1 VDLILAL
8 DAGTSGVRTV
18 AFDQTAQII
27 DSEYRELTQFFP
39 NPGEVEHDAAEIT
52 KLALSTLCDVATR
65 AQKNG
70 HQVIAVGIT
79 NQRETT
85 VAFDQENGQ
94 LLHRAIVWQDRRGAP
109 MCEALERDG
118 HAPLVRATTGLVLD
132 PYFSATKMKWLMD
145 HGVLDTATSPR
156 LATIDSWLLWS
167 LSGGAHGGVF
177 ATEAS
182 NASRTLLMDLTTLNW
197 SPAMTTLFGVSND
210 LLAPIQP
217 SCSHFG
223 AISGDVLPELAG
235 VPITGILG
243 DQQAALFGQACFS
256 PGVIKATYG
265 TGAFILANVGSALPG
280 VFDGLVSTVAWDLGG
295 FGATT
300 YAVEGSAFVAGAA
313 VQWLRDEMGFISSS
327 DELEALA
334 SSVNDSA
341 GTLFVPAFTGLG
353 SPFWRSDARGAIT
366 GLSRGVGRAHIAR
379 ALVEALAF
387 QVRAMTD
394 AFATNG
400 IVLRELRSDGGAAAM
415 DLLMQL
421 QATSSRLPVLR
432 SSSLEATS
440 RGAATIAGL
449 GTGFWNSLD
458 ELRTLWQC
466 DRTFQP
472 GDPLFVDIGYAAW
485 SRAVE
490 RA

>member
-1 VDLILAL
+1 MDIILAL

-18 AFDQTAQII
+18 AFDQTAQIV
-27 DSEYRELTQFFP
+27 DSEYRELTQYFP
-39 NPGEVEHDAAEIT
+39 NPGEVEHDAHEIT
-52 KLALSTLCDVATR
+52 ELAISTLREVAKR
-65 AQKNG
+65 AQRNG
-70 HQVIAVGIT
+70 HQVIAVGVT

-109 MCEALERDG
+109 LCDELERDG
-118 HAPLVRATTGLVLD
+118 HGPLVRTTTGLVLD
-132 PYFSATKMKWLMD
+132 PYFSATKMKWLLD
-145 HGVLDTATSPR
+145 HGALDTATSPR

-167 LSGGAHGGVF
+167 LSGGTNAGVF

-182 NASRTLLMDLTTLNW
+182 NASRTLLMDLTTLDW
-197 SPAMTTLFGVSND
+197 SPAMTTLFGVPSD
-210 LLAPIQP
+210 LLATIRP
-217 SCSHFG
+217 SCCDFG
-223 AISGDVLPELAG
+223 AISGGVVPELAG
-235 VPITGILG
+235 VPISGILG
-243 DQQAALFGQACFS
+243 DQQAALFGQACFR

-265 TGAFILANVGSALPG
+265 TGAFILANVGTAVPG
-280 VFDGLVSTVAWDLGG
+280 VFDGLISTVAWDLGD
-295 FGATT
+295 FGPVT

-313 VQWLRDEMGFISSS
+313 VQWLRDEMGFISSA

-334 SSVNDSA
+334 ASVDDSA
-341 GTLFVPAFTGLG
+341 GALFVPAFTGLG
-353 SPFWRSDARGAIT
+353 SPFWRSDARGSIT

-400 IVLRELRSDGGAAAM
+400 MALEELRADGGAAAM
-415 DLLMQL
+415 DLLLEL
-421 QATSSRLPVLR
+421 QATNSRLPVLR
-432 SSSLEATS
+432 SASLEATS

-449 GTGFWNSLD
+449 GVGLWTSLD
-458 ELRTLWQC
+458 ELAERWQC

-472 GDPLFVDIGYAAW
+472 GDPLFVDSGYASW

>member
-52 KLALSTLCDVATR
+52 KLALSTLREVATR

-118 HAPLVRATTGLVLD
+118 HGPLVRATTGLVLD
-132 PYFSATKMKWLMD
+132 PYFSATKMKWLLD

-197 SPAMTTLFGVSND
+197 SPVMTTLFGVSND

-217 SCSHFG
+217 SCSHFATHQWRRTARTRGRADHRHPGRPASG
-223 AISGDVLPELAG
+223 ALW
-235 VPITGILG
+235 TG
-243 DQQAALFGQACFS
+243 LFR
-256 PGVIKATYG
+256 PGVVKATYG

-280 VFDGLVSTVAWDLGG
+280 VFDGLVSTVAWDLGD
-295 FGATT
+295 FGATAHVRRRRFGVRRRRGG
-300 YAVEGSAFVAGAA
+300 AVAA
-313 VQWLRDEMGFISSS
+313 RRDGIHL
-327 DELEALA
+327 ELER
-334 SSVNDSA
+334 
-341 GTLFVPAFTGLG
+341 T
-353 SPFWRSDARGAIT
+353 RGA
-366 GLSRGVGRAHIAR
+366 
-379 ALVEALAF
+379 
-387 QVRAMTD
+387 
-394 AFATNG
+394 
-400 IVLRELRSDGGAAAM
+400 
-415 DLLMQL
+415 
-421 QATSSRLPVLR
+421 RL
-432 SSSLEATS
+432 E
-440 RGAATIAGL
+440 
-449 GTGFWNSLD
+449 
-458 ELRTLWQC
+458 C
-466 DRTFQP
+466 
-472 GDPLFVDIGYAAW
+472 
-485 SRAVE
+485 
-490 RA
+490 

>member
-1 VDLILAL
+1 VDIILAL

-18 AFDQTAQII
+18 AFDQTVQIV
-27 DSEYRELTQFFP
+27 DSSYRALTQYFP
-39 NPGEVEHDAAEIT
+39 NPGEVEHDANEIT
-52 KLALSTLCDVATR
+52 ELAVSTLREVATN

-70 HQVIAVGIT
+70 HQIIAVGIS

-118 HAPLVRATTGLVLD
+118 HGPLVRATTGLLLD
-132 PYFSATKMKWLMD
+132 PYFSATKMRWLLD
-145 HGVLDTATSPR
+145 HGALDTATSPR

-167 LSGGAHGGVF
+167 LSGGANGGVV

-182 NASRTLLMDLTTLNW
+182 NASRTLLMDLTSLNW
-197 SPAMTTLFGVSND
+197 SPAMTTLFGVAND

-217 SCSHFG
+217 SCSRFG
-223 AISGDVLPELAG
+223 SISGGVLPELAG

-243 DQQAALFGQACFS
+243 DQQAALFGQACFNA
-256 PGVIKATYG
+256 GVIKATYG
-265 TGAFILANVGSALPG
+265 TGAFILANVGPVVPG
-280 VFDGLVSTVAWDLGG
+280 VFDGLVSTVAWDLGDQG
-295 FGATT
+295 PVT

-334 SSVNDSA
+334 TSVENSA
-341 GTLFVPAFTGLG
+341 GALFVPAFTGLG

-400 IVLRELRSDGGAAAM
+400 IALRELRADGGAATM
-415 DLLMQL
+415 DILMEL
-421 QATSSRLPVLR
+421 QATNSRLPVLR
-432 SSSLEATS
+432 SATLEATS

-449 GTGFWNSLD
+449 GVGFWNSLD
-458 ELRTLWQC
+458 ELAALWHC
-466 DRTFQP
+466 ERTFQP
-472 GDPLFVDIGYAAW
+472 GDPLVVDNGYAAW

>member
-1 VDLILAL
+1 
-8 DAGTSGVRTV
+8 
-18 AFDQTAQII
+18 
-27 DSEYRELTQFFP
+27 
-39 NPGEVEHDAAEIT
+39 
-52 KLALSTLCDVATR
+52 
-65 AQKNG
+65 
-70 HQVIAVGIT
+70 
-79 NQRETT
+79 
-85 VAFDQENGQ
+85 
-94 LLHRAIVWQDRRGAP
+94 
-109 MCEALERDG
+109 
-118 HAPLVRATTGLVLD
+118 
-132 PYFSATKMKWLMD
+132 
-145 HGVLDTATSPR
+145 
-156 LATIDSWLLWS
+156 
-167 LSGGAHGGVF
+167 
-177 ATEAS
+177 
-182 NASRTLLMDLTTLNW
+182 
-197 SPAMTTLFGVSND
+197 MTTLFGVGSD

-223 AISGDVLPELAG
+223 SISGDVLPKLAG

-265 TGAFILANVGSALPG
+265 TGAFILANVGPAVPG
-280 VFDGLVSTVAWDLGG
+280 VFDGLVSTVAWDLGDQVPV
-295 FGATT
+295 T

-334 SSVNDSA
+334 RSVDDSA
-341 GTLFVPAFTGLG
+341 GANFVPAFTGLG

-379 ALVEALAF
+379 ALIEALAF

-400 IVLRELRSDGGAAAM
+400 IALREIRADGGAAAM
-415 DLLMQL
+415 DLLMEL
-421 QATSSRLPVLR
+421 QATNSRLPVLR
-432 SSSLEATS
+432 SASLEATS

-449 GTGFWNSLD
+449 GVGFWNSLD
-458 ELRTLWQC
+458 ELSELWHC
-466 DRTFQP
+466 ERTFEP
-472 GDPLFVDIGYAAW
+472 GDPLFVDGGYASW